1 MGERVG
7 EAGFGGCLVSPAALR
22 RVTTL
27 LEGVSLGL
35 VGPMADRPV
44 VGRFLSPLGYDC
56 WVDEC
61 LEERQRVQLPKEDRA
76 YATARRQ
83 D

>member
-1 MGERVG
+1 MG
-7 EAGFGGCLVSPAALR
+7 GGYPAALR

-27 LEGVSLGL
+27 LGGVGVSLGL
-35 VGPMADRPV
+35 VWPVADRPV

-61 LEERQRVQLPKEDRA
+61 LEERQRVQLPKEAFA
-76 YATARRQ
+76 YTTARGQ